1 MGLGALTILVWALF
15 LQDAYCPSSPPHLRQ
30 NQPWAE
36 VAPSPSLSSRA
47 SGSFSER
54 RRQVS
59 LAGEPGGSALHGKRR
74 RWPPSRAGGMSTPLA
89 VAFLTP
95 AWRWPLGMA
104 NEYCTGDEASTLM
117 GTRSFVPSFILSF
130 VLRETREKLPPG
142 VFHTFFKGPT
152 ANRAGECLLSR
163 SLAVLELQLCPR
175 GGSMD
180 ESRTGPWPLDESR
193 TGPWPQAGGC
203 ALLCLPG
210 VLRDTETIRGG
221 GAGPGWSHDPSPSV
235 PAVSCHGSAPVCRVP
250 LGSWQR
256 GPGVTRE
263 SGRPT

>member
-1 MGLGALTILVWALF
+1 MARGDERPLQRPLLVATRSHPRPRRGAAAPASQGLGRGAGGPHRPGLGAF
-15 LQDAYCPSSPPHLRQ
+15 PPGRLLPPPPRQ

-36 VAPSPSLSSRA
+36 VAPSPSPPSRA
-47 SGSFSER
+47 SGSFLER

-74 RWPPSRAGGMSTPLA
+74 QWPPSRAGGMSTPLA

-104 NEYCTGDEASTLM
+104 SEYCTGDEVSTLM

-175 GGSMD
+175 GGLTD

-193 TGPWPQAGGC
+193 TGPWPRAGGC

-221 GAGPGWSHDPSPSV
+221 GG
-235 PAVSCHGSAPVCRVP
+235 
-250 LGSWQR
+250 GSWL
-256 GPGVTRE
+256 V
-263 SGRPT
+263 S